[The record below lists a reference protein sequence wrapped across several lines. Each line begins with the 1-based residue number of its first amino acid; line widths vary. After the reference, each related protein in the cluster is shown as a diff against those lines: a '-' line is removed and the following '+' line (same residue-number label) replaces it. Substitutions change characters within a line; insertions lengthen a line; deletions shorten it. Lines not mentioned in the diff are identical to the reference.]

1 MVNSPKASA
10 TLLHRP
16 LTSIALPTAAFMNP
30 FSCSRRRLIVCLA
43 GLCLH
48 TSAQGA
54 AQGQPLGQPHR
65 ILVVGDSLSAE
76 YGLARNTGWV
86 EQLKVALANQLPGTT
101 VANASISGDT
111 TSGGVTRLDAALKQ
125 HRPTIVL
132 LELGANDALRGLP
145 LALTQKN
152 LIDMSQRAKAIGAKV
167 VLIGMQIPPNY
178 GRDYAQGFKNV
189 FVQTAAQTDAALVP
203 FLLEGFAD
211 QKQYFQA
218 DGIHP
223 NESAQSNM
231 LATVRKILDPLLR

>member
-1 MVNSPKASA
+1 M
-10 TLLHRP
+10 
-16 LTSIALPTAAFMNP
+16 
-30 FSCSRRRLIVCLA
+30 
-43 GLCLH
+43 
-48 TSAQGA
+48 
-54 AQGQPLGQPHR
+54 GQPHR

-86 EQLKVALANQLPGTT
+86 EQLRVALANHLPGTT

-152 LIDMSQRAKAIGAKV
+152 LIDMSQRAQAAGAKV

-178 GRDYAQGFKNV
+178 GREYSQGFKNV

-231 LATVRKILDPLLR
+231 LTTVRKILDPLLR